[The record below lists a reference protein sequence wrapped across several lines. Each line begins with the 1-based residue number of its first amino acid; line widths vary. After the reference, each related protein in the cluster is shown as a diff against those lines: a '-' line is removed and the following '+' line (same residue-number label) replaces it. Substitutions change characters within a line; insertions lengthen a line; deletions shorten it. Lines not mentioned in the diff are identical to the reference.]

1 MMPKTTL
8 YIVDDHKIVVEGIS
22 SFLIGNDEFELIG
35 SALSANQLFVYL
47 EKQQP
52 DILILDI
59 NLPGLQGQHIAKIT
73 LKEYPQIKII
83 FLSVNTDEASLK
95 SAIEAGGRGYITKD
109 ITEDEF
115 ILALQKIKNNEN
127 YYSIKV
133 QQVLYKSFATTIKE
147 NTQLNNTPL
156 SDREIDVI
164 KLFTEGF
171 SYKEIALRLSISTRT
186 VETHKKN
193 ILAKLDLHTTVDL
206 VKYALKEGLISL

>member
-1 MMPKTTL
+1 MPKTTL

-22 SFLIGNDEFELIG
+22 SFLIGNDEFELVG

-52 DILILDI
+52 DLLILDI
-59 NLPGLQGQHIAKIT
+59 NLLGLQGPHIAKIV
-73 LKEYPQIKII
+73 LEKYPQIKII
-83 FLSVNTDEASLK
+83 FLSVNTDEASLN
-95 SAIEAGGRGYITKD
+95 SAIEAGGRGYLTKD
-109 ITEDEF
+109 IAEVEF

-127 YYSIKV
+127 YYSTKV
-133 QQVLYKSFATTIKE
+133 QQVLYKSFANTIKE

-171 SYKEIALRLSISTRT
+171 SYKEIASRLSISTRT

-193 ILAKLDLHTTVDL
+193 ILEKLDLHSTVDL
-206 VKYALKEGLISL
+206 VKYALKEGIISL